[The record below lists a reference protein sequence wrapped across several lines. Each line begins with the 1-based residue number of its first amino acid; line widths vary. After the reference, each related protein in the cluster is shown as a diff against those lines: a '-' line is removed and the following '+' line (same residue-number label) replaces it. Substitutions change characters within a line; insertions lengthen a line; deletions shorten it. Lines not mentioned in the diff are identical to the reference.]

1 MTCPAGRRQAVVVG
15 DLVDELLKRQVTPVL
30 REAGFKR
37 SGANY
42 RLAAENG
49 DVAIVDVR
57 RWTTDP
63 AVDGFQMSLSVSPL
77 PYVEWLNRDRPERM
91 ARPRGREHSMLQWTL
106 APPPE
111 CHLVPD
117 ATNTVWALA
126 GEADVDAVGDVLRRM
141 LADDV
146 PGLVSLFDREKLC
159 ATIQERYA
167 DFNVPPERHVA
178 QAILRSAEGPA
189 EEVERLLAAAMTPVM
204 PALREWIIARLPR
217 GT

>member
-1 MTCPAGRRQAVVVG
+1 MG

-30 REAGFKR
+30 KELGFKR
-37 SGANY
+37 SGASY
-42 RLAAENG
+42 RLVAENG

-63 AVDGFQMSLSVSPL
+63 AVDGFQLALSVSPL

-91 ARPRGREHSMLQWTL
+91 AKPRGREHSLLQWTL
-106 APPPE
+106 EAPPE
-111 CHLVPD
+111 CHLAPD

-126 GEADVDAVGDVLRRM
+126 GESDVDTVGEVLRRM
-141 LADDV
+141 LAEDV
-146 PGLVSLFDREKLC
+146 PWLVSLFDREKLC

-167 DFNVPPERHVA
+167 DFNIPPERHVA

-189 EEVERLLAAAMTPVM
+189 EEVERLLAAAVTPVM

-217 GT
+217 DA